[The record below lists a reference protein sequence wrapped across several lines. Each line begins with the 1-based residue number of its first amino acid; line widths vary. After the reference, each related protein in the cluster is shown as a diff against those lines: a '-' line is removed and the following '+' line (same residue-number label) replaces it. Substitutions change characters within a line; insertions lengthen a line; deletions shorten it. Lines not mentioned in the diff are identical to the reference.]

1 MSSVEDI
8 LAAENELTHLLGAQQ
23 AVVLSTRIRLARNL
37 DGLPFPGWA
46 KVPQRKEIA
55 DRCVEALEALPK
67 FRRGHVLRMGDLGD
81 RDRSVLVERHLV
93 SKELASGKSG
103 AAVISRD
110 QTCSVMVNEEDH
122 LRIQVVKAGWHLRG
136 TWHIAEQLDDALGG
150 SLKLAFSDRLGYLTA
165 CPTNV
170 GTGLRASAMVHL
182 PGLCL
187 AGHMD
192 KVSRALNQDGLA
204 VRGWLGE
211 GTEAAG
217 NVFQIS
223 NQQTLGLSEEAI
235 LKHLGGWIKNL
246 VEQEWN
252 ARRRLAQEEGEK
264 FVDRLAR
271 SLGVL
276 RSARLLTSSEARTM
290 LSHLRLACDMGCLP
304 AERRHLVDR
313 LMIEGQPAHV
323 QARAGQELDS
333 DGRDRRR
340 AAVVREALKDFPEV
354 VPPTV

>member
-1 MSSVEDI
+1 MSVQDI
-8 LAAENELTHLLGAQQ
+8 LSAENELTHMLGAQQ

-37 DGLPFPGWA
+37 DGMPFPGWA

-55 DRCVEALEALPK
+55 ERCVEALNRSPK
-67 FRRGHVLRMGDLGD
+67 FRRGHVLRMGELTDLD
-81 RDRSVLVERHLV
+81 RAVLVERHLV
-93 SKELASGKSG
+93 SKELASGKFG
-103 AAVISRD
+103 AAVISKD
-110 QTCSVMVNEEDH
+110 QTCSVMINEEDH

-136 TWHIAEQLDDALGG
+136 TWNIAEQLDDALGPD
-150 SLKLAFSDRLGYLTA
+150 LKFAFSEKLGYLTA

-187 AGHMD
+187 AGHME
-192 KVSRALNQDGLA
+192 KVSRALSQDGLA

-217 NVFQIS
+217 NIFQIS
-223 NQQTLGLSEEAI
+223 NQQTLGLSEDAI
-235 LKHLGGWIKNL
+235 LRHLGGWIKNV

-252 ARRRLAQEEGEK
+252 ARRKLATEEGDK
-264 FVDRLAR
+264 FVDRLSR

-276 RSARLLTSSEARTM
+276 RYARLLTSAESMNM

-304 AERRHLVDR
+304 EERRHIVDR

-323 QARAGQELDS
+323 QMRQGGELDS
-333 DGRDRRR
+333 DGRDLRR
-340 AAVVREALKDFPEV
+340 ASVVREALREFPEPG
-354 VPPTV
+354 PPTA

>member
-1 MSSVEDI
+1 M
-8 LAAENELTHLLGAQQ
+8 
-23 AVVLSTRIRLARNL
+23 
-37 DGLPFPGWA
+37 
-46 KVPQRKEIA
+46 
-55 DRCVEALEALPK
+55 
-67 FRRGHVLRMGDLGD
+67 
-81 RDRSVLVERHLV
+81 

-136 TWHIAEQLDDALGG
+136 TWNIAEQLDDAIGATLGI
-150 SLKLAFSDRLGYLTA
+150 AFSDQLGFLTA

-187 AGHMD
+187 AGHIE
-192 KVSRALNQDGLA
+192 KVTRALSQDGLA

-217 NVFQIS
+217 NIFQIS
-223 NQQTLGLSEEAI
+223 NQQTLGLSEDAI
-235 LKHLGGWIKNL
+235 LRHLGGWVKTL
-246 VEQEWN
+246 VDQEWN
-252 ARRRLAQEEGEK
+252 ARRKVAQEEGER
-264 FVDRLAR
+264 FVDRLSR
-271 SLGVL
+271 SLGLL
-276 RSARLLTSSEARTM
+276 RHARLLTSAESMNM

-304 AERRHLVDR
+304 EERRHVVDR

-323 QARAGQELDS
+323 QARQGAELDS

-340 AAVVREALKDFPEV
+340 ATAVREALRDFPEV
-354 VPPTV
+354 GSPTA

>member
-1 MSSVEDI
+1 MSVEDI
-8 LAAENELTHLLGAQQ
+8 LAAESELTHLLGGQQ

-37 DGLPFPGWA
+37 EGLPFPGWA
-46 KVPQRKEIA
+46 KLPQRKETS
-55 DRCVEALEALPK
+55 DRCVTALEGLPK
-67 FRRGHVLRMGDLGD
+67 FRRGHVVRMGELGD

-93 SKELASGKSG
+93 SKELAAGKSG

-110 QTCSVMVNEEDH
+110 QTVSVMVNEEDH

-150 SLKLAFSDRLGYLTA
+150 VLKLAFSDRLGYLTA

-192 KVSRALNQDGLA
+192 KVTRALNQDGLA

-223 NQQTLGLSEEAI
+223 NQQTLGLSEDAI
-235 LKHLGGWIKNL
+235 LKHLGGWIKHV

-252 ARRRLAQEEGEK
+252 ARRKLAQE
-264 FVDRLAR
+264 
-271 SLGVL
+271 
-276 RSARLLTSSEARTM
+276 
-290 LSHLRLACDMGCLP
+290 
-304 AERRHLVDR
+304 
-313 LMIEGQPAHV
+313 
-323 QARAGQELDS
+323 
-333 DGRDRRR
+333 
-340 AAVVREALKDFPEV
+340 
-354 VPPTV
+354 

>member
-1 MSSVEDI
+1 MSVHDI
-8 LAAENELTHLLGAQQ
+8 LAAENELTHMLGAQQ

-46 KVPQRKEIA
+46 KAPQRKEIA
-55 DRCVEALEALPK
+55 DRCVEALGHLPK
-67 FRRGHVLRMGDLGD
+67 FRRGHILRMNELED
-81 RDRSVLVERHLV
+81 RDRAVLVERHLV

-136 TWHIAEQLDDALGG
+136 TWTIAEQLDDALGAG
-150 SLKLAFSDRLGYLTA
+150 LKLAFSERLGYLTA

-187 AGHMD
+187 AGHME

-223 NQQTLGLSEEAI
+223 NQQTLGLSEDAI
-235 LKHLGGWIKNL
+235 LKHLGGWIKNV

-252 ARRRLAQEEGEK
+252 ARRKLAESEGAR
-264 FVDRLAR
+264 FLDRLGR

-276 RSARLLTSSEARTM
+276 RSARLLTSAEAMNM

-304 AERRHLVDR
+304 EERRHVVDR

-323 QARAGQELDS
+323 QVRAGAELDS
-333 DGRDRRR
+333 DGRDLRR
-340 AAVVREALKDFPEV
+340 ATVIREALKDFPEL
-354 VPPTV
+354 VPPTA

>member
-1 MSSVEDI
+1 MSVEDI

-37 DGLPFPGWA
+37 DGQPFPGWA

-55 DRCVEALEALPK
+55 DRCVAALDALPK
-67 FRRGHVLRMGDLGD
+67 FRRGHVLRMGELDD
-81 RDRSVLVERHLV
+81 RDRAVLVERHLV
-93 SKELASGKSG
+93 SKELAAGKSG

-252 ARRRLAQEEGEK
+252 ARRKLAQEEGEK
-264 FVDRLAR
+264 FADRLAR

-276 RSARLLTSSEARTM
+276 RSARLLTSSEAMNM

-304 AERRHLVDR
+304 EGRRHLVDR

-340 AAVVREALKDFPEV
+340 AAVVREALKDFPDV
-354 VPPTV
+354 VPPAA

>member
-37 DGLPFPGWA
+37 DGMPFPGWA

-55 DRCVEALEALPK
+55 DRCVEALDALPK
-67 FRRGHVLRMGDLGD
+67 FRRGHVLRMGELGD
-81 RDRSVLVERHLV
+81 RDRAVLVERHLV
-93 SKELASGKSG
+93 SKELAAGKSG

-235 LKHLGGWIKNL
+235 LKHLGGWIKNV

-252 ARRRLAQEEGEK
+252 ARRKLAQEEGEK

-276 RSARLLTSSEARTM
+276 RSARLLTSSEAMNM
-290 LSHLRLACDMGCLP
+290 LSLLRLACDMGCLP
-304 AERRHLVDR
+304 EERRHLVDR

-354 VPPTV
+354 VPPTA

>member
-1 MSSVEDI
+1 MTVQDI

-23 AVVLSTRIRLARNL
+23 AIVLSTRIRLARNL
-37 DGLPFPGWA
+37 EGYPFPGWA
-46 KVPQRKEIA
+46 KAAQRQEIA
-55 DRCVEALEALPK
+55 QKCWGALEKLPRFK
-67 FRRGHVLRMGDLGD
+67 KGHFLKMNELSDMD
-81 RDRSVLVERHLV
+81 RAVLVERHLV

-110 QTCSVMVNEEDH
+110 QTCSVMINEEDH

-136 TWHIAEQLDDALGG
+136 TWNIAEQLDDALSEG
-150 SLKLAFSDRLGYLTA
+150 LKIAFSEQLGYLTA

-187 AGHMD
+187 SRHME
-192 KVSRALNQDGLA
+192 KVTRALSQDGLA

-217 NVFQIS
+217 NIFQIS
-223 NQQTLGLSEEAI
+223 NQQTLGLSEEVI
-235 LKHLGGWIKNL
+235 LKRLGGWIKVL

-252 ARRRLAQEEGEK
+252 ARRKLAQEEGAR

-271 SLGVL
+271 SLGIL
-276 RSARLLTSSEARTM
+276 RHAHLLTSAESMNM
-290 LSHLRLACDMGCLP
+290 LSHLRMACDMGCLP
-304 AERRHLVDR
+304 EANRHLIDR
-313 LMIEGQPAHV
+313 LMIEGQPAHIQV
-323 QARAGQELDS
+323 RQGKECESEKRDSIRANT
-333 DGRDRRR
+333 
-340 AAVVREALKDFPEV
+340 VREALATFPEV
-354 VPPTV
+354 VSPTI

>member
-1 MSSVEDI
+1 MSAVHDI
-8 LAAENELTHLLGAQQ
+8 LAAESELTHLLGGQQ

-37 DGLPFPGWA
+37 DGMPFPGWA
-46 KVPQRKEIA
+46 KAPQRKEIA
-55 DRCVEALEALPK
+55 DRCVEALGRLPK
-67 FRRGHVLRMGDLGD
+67 FRRGHVVRMGELPDLE
-81 RDRSVLVERHLV
+81 RAVLVERHLV

-103 AAVISRD
+103 AAVISKD

-122 LRIQVVKAGWHLRG
+122 LRIQVVKAGWHLRA
-136 TWHIAEQLDDALGG
+136 TWNIAEQLDEALGG
-150 SLKLAFSDRLGYLTA
+150 ALKLAFDERLGYLTA

-187 AGHMD
+187 AGHME
-192 KVSRALNQDGLA
+192 KVTRALNQDGLA

-217 NVFQIS
+217 NVFQVS

-235 LKHLGGWIKNL
+235 LKHLGGWIRRL
-246 VEQEWN
+246 TEQEWN
-252 ARRRLAQEEGEK
+252 ARRKLAADEGEK
-264 FVDRLAR
+264 FADRLAR
-271 SLGVL
+271 SYGVL
-276 RSARLLTSSEARTM
+276 RHARLLTSAEAMNM

-304 AERRHLVDR
+304 EERRHLVDR

-323 QARAGQELDS
+323 QFRLGSELDS

-340 AAVVREALKDFPEV
+340 AGVVREALRDFPEIAD
-354 VPPTV
+354 PTA

>member
-1 MSSVEDI
+1 MSVQDI
-8 LAAENELTHLLGAQQ
+8 LDAESELTHLLGAQQ

-55 DRCVEALEALPK
+55 ERCVDALTELPK
-67 FRRGHVLRMGDLGD
+67 FRRGHVLRMTELQD
-81 RDRSVLVERHLV
+81 RERAVLVERHLV

-110 QTCSVMVNEEDH
+110 QTCSVMINEEDH

-136 TWHIAEQLDDALGG
+136 TWHIAEQLDDDLGG
-150 SLKLAFSDRLGYLTA
+150 RLKMAFSERLGYLTA

-217 NVFQIS
+217 NIFQIS
-223 NQQTLGLSEEAI
+223 NQQTLGLSEDAI
-235 LKHLGGWIKNL
+235 LEHLGGWIKNV

-252 ARRRLAQEEGEK
+252 ARRKLAKDEGER
-264 FVDRLAR
+264 FSDRLAR
-271 SLGVL
+271 SFGLL
-276 RSARLLTSSEARTM
+276 RHARLLTSAESMNM

-304 AERRHLVDR
+304 EGHRHIVDR

-323 QARAGQELDS
+323 QVRAGEELDS
-333 DGRDRRR
+333 DGRDCRR
-340 AAVVREALKDFPEV
+340 ATLVREALRDFPEV
-354 VPPTV
+354 TAPTA

>member
-1 MSSVEDI
+1 MSVQEI
-8 LAAENELTHLLGAQQ
+8 LADENELTHLLGAQQ
-23 AVVLSTRIRLARNL
+23 AVVLSTRVRLARNL
-37 DGLPFPGWA
+37 AGFSFPGWA
-46 KVPQRKEIA
+46 KPAHRKEIA
-55 DRCVEALEALPK
+55 ERCIAALAELPR
-67 FRRGHVLRMGDLGD
+67 FRKSHVFKMGDLPDLD
-81 RDRSVLVERHLV
+81 RAVLVERHLV
-93 SKELASGKSG
+93 SKELASGQSG

-110 QTCSVMVNEEDH
+110 QTCSVLVNEEDH

-150 SLKLAFSDRLGYLTA
+150 VLKLAFSDRLGYLTA

-187 AGHMD
+187 AGHME
-192 KVSRALNQDGLA
+192 KVTRALSQDGLA

-223 NQQTLGLSEEAI
+223 NQQTLGLSEDAI
-235 LKHLGGWIKNL
+235 LKHLGGWIKQ
-246 VEQEWN
+246 VIEQEWN
-252 ARRRLAQEEGEK
+252 ARRKLAQEEGEK
-264 FVDRLAR
+264 FIDRLAR

-276 RSARLLTSSEARTM
+276 RSARLLTSAEAMNM
-290 LSHLRLACDMGCLP
+290 LSHLRLACDLGCLP
-304 AERRHLVDR
+304 EERRHLIDR

-340 AAVVREALKDFPEV
+340 ASVVREALKDFPDV
-354 VPPTV
+354 GPPTA

>member
-1 MSSVEDI
+1 MSVQDI
-8 LAAENELTHLLGAQQ
+8 LDAESELTHLLGAQQ

-55 DRCVEALEALPK
+55 ERCVEALTELPK
-67 FRRGHVLRMGDLGD
+67 FRRGHVLRMGELQD
-81 RDRSVLVERHLV
+81 RDRAVLVERHLV

-103 AAVISRD
+103 ASVISRD
-110 QTCSVMVNEEDH
+110 QTCSVMINEEDH

-136 TWHIAEQLDDALGG
+136 TWHIAEQLDDDLGG
-150 SLKLAFSDRLGYLTA
+150 RLKMAFSERLGYLTA

-217 NVFQIS
+217 NIFQIS
-223 NQQTLGLSEEAI
+223 NQQTLGLSEDAI
-235 LKHLGGWIKNL
+235 LKHLGGWIKNV
-246 VEQEWN
+246 VEQESN
-252 ARRRLAQEEGEK
+252 ARRTLAKDEGER
-264 FVDRLAR
+264 FTDRLAR
-271 SLGVL
+271 SYGIL
-276 RSARLLTSSEARTM
+276 RHARLLTSAESMNM

-304 AERRHLVDR
+304 EELRHIVDR

-323 QARAGQELDS
+323 QARAGEELDS

-340 AAVVREALKDFPEV
+340 ASVVREALRDFPEV
-354 VPPTV
+354 AAPTA

>member
-1 MSSVEDI
+1 MSVEDI

-37 DGLPFPGWA
+37 EGLPFPGWA
-46 KVPQRKEIA
+46 KIPQRKEIA
-55 DRCVEALEALPK
+55 DQCVGALEALPK
-67 FRRGHVLRMGDLGD
+67 FRRAHVVRMSELGD
-81 RDRSVLVERHLV
+81 RDRAVLVERHLV
-93 SKELASGKSG
+93 SKELAAGKSG

-150 SLKLAFSDRLGYLTA
+150 SLKLAFSDRLGFLTA

-235 LKHLGGWIKNL
+235 LKHLGGWIKNV

-252 ARRRLAQEEGEK
+252 ARHKLAQEEGEK

-276 RSARLLTSSEARTM
+276 RSARLLTSSEAMNM

-304 AERRHLVDR
+304 EEHRHLVDR

-340 AAVVREALKDFPEV
+340 AAVVREALKDFPDL
-354 VPPTV
+354 VPPSA

>member
-1 MSSVEDI
+1 MTVAAI

-37 DGLPFPGWA
+37 DGMPFPGWA
-46 KVPQRKEIA
+46 KVAQRKEIG
-55 DRCVEALEALPK
+55 DRCVAALEALPK
-67 FRRGHVLRMGDLGD
+67 FRRGHVLLMSELGD

-93 SKELASGKSG
+93 SKELAAGKSG

-136 TWHIAEQLDDALGG
+136 TWHIAEQLDDALGAV
-150 SLKLAFSDRLGYLTA
+150 LKLAFSDRLGYLTA

-187 AGHMD
+187 AGHME
-192 KVSRALNQDGLA
+192 KVTRALSQDGLA

-223 NQQTLGLSEEAI
+223 NQQTLGEVRRPAGPFAGRPA
-235 LKHLGGWIKNL
+235 LGAPADERGGHEHAVASPAGL
-246 VEQEWN
+246 RPRLPPGGAPAPHRPPDDRRA
-252 ARRRLAQEEGEK
+252 AR
-264 FVDRLAR
+264 
-271 SLGVL
+271 
-276 RSARLLTSSEARTM
+276 
-290 LSHLRLACDMGCLP
+290 
-304 AERRHLVDR
+304 
-313 LMIEGQPAHV
+313 
-323 QARAGQELDS
+323 ARAGP
-333 DGRDRRR
+333 RR
-340 AAVVREALKDFPEV
+340 AGARQRRP
-354 VPPTV
+354 

>member
-1 MSSVEDI
+1 M
-8 LAAENELTHLLGAQQ
+8 NELDNT
-23 AVVLSTRIRLARNL
+23 
-37 DGLPFPGWA
+37 
-46 KVPQRKEIA
+46 
-55 DRCVEALEALPK
+55 LESK
-67 FRRGHVLRMGDLGD
+67 
-81 RDRSVLVERHLV
+81 LVY
-93 SKELASGKSG
+93 
-103 AAVISRD
+103 
-110 QTCSVMVNEEDH
+110 
-122 LRIQVVKAGWHLRG
+122 
-136 TWHIAEQLDDALGG
+136 
-150 SLKLAFSDRLGYLTA
+150 AFTKKLGYLTA

-192 KVSRALNQDGLA
+192 KVTRALNQDGLA

-223 NQQTLGLSEEAI
+223 NQQTLGLSEDAI
-235 LKHLGGWIKNL
+235 LKHLGGWIKHV

-252 ARRRLAQEEGEK
+252 ARRKLAQEEGEK

-276 RSARLLTSSEARTM
+276 RSARLLTSSEAMNM

-304 AERRHLVDR
+304 EERRHLVDR

-354 VPPTV
+354 GPPTA

>member
-1 MSSVEDI
+1 MSVQDI
-8 LAAENELTHLLGAQQ
+8 LDAENELTHLLGAQQ

-37 DGLPFPGWA
+37 DGMPFPGWA
-46 KVPQRKEIA
+46 KVPQRKEIS
-55 DRCVEALEALPK
+55 DRCIDALNDLPK
-67 FRRGHVLRMGDLGD
+67 FRRGHVFRMGELPD
-81 RDRSVLVERHLV
+81 RERAVLVERHLV

-103 AAVISRD
+103 GAVISRD

-136 TWHIAEQLDDALGG
+136 TWHIAEQLDDALGAH
-150 SLKLAFSDRLGYLTA
+150 LKMAFSERLGFLTA

-217 NVFQIS
+217 NIFQIS
-223 NQQTLGLSEEAI
+223 NQQTLGLSEDAI
-235 LKHLGGWIKNL
+235 LKHLGGWIKNV

-252 ARRRLAQEEGEK
+252 ARRKLAKDEGER
-264 FVDRLAR
+264 FTDRLAR
-271 SLGVL
+271 SFGVL
-276 RSARLLTSSEARTM
+276 RHARLLTSAESMNM

-304 AERRHLVDR
+304 EELRHVVDR

-323 QARAGQELDS
+323 QARAGEELDS

-340 AAVVREALKDFPEV
+340 AAVVREALRGFPEV
-354 VPPTV
+354 GAPAA

>member
-1 MSSVEDI
+1 MSVQEI
-8 LAAENELTHLLGAQQ
+8 LADENELTHLLGAQQ
-23 AVVLSTRIRLARNL
+23 AVVLSTRVRLARNL
-37 DGLPFPGWA
+37 EGFPFPGWA
-46 KVPQRKEIA
+46 KPAHRKEIGE
-55 DRCVEALEALPK
+55 RCIEALTKLPR
-67 FRRGHVLRMGDLGD
+67 FRKSHVFKMGDLPDLD
-81 RDRSVLVERHLV
+81 RAVLVERHLV

-103 AAVISRD
+103 DAVISRD
-110 QTCSVMVNEEDH
+110 QTCAVMVNEEDH

-136 TWHIAEQLDDALGG
+136 TWNIAEQLDDAIGASLG
-150 SLKLAFSDRLGYLTA
+150 LAFSDELGFLTA

-187 AGHMD
+187 AGHME
-192 KVSRALNQDGLA
+192 KVTRALSQDGLA

-223 NQQTLGLSEEAI
+223 NQQTLGLSEDAI
-235 LKHLGGWIKNL
+235 LRHLGGWVKTL

-252 ARRRLAQEEGEK
+252 ARRKLAQEEGER

-271 SLGVL
+271 SLGLL
-276 RSARLLTSSEARTM
+276 RHARLLTSAEAMNM

-304 AERRHLVDR
+304 EGRRHVVDR

-323 QARAGQELDS
+323 QARQGAELDS
-333 DGRDRRR
+333 DGRDSRR
-340 AAVVREALKDFPEV
+340 ATGVREALRDFPEV
-354 VPPTV
+354 GPPTA